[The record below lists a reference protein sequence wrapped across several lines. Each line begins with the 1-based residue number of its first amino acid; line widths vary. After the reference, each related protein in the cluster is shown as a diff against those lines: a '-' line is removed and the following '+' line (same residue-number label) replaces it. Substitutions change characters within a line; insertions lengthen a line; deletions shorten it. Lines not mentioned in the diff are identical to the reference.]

1 MFAQLILITA
11 LLAVPLA
18 HFISSDVPSLHQPY
32 IRGRNKTV
40 LFITN
45 SEHGLSNVH
54 LATAS
59 ALLVNHADIQI
70 HFASFPSVEQKLER
84 ISSFAKRQFPSAGDI
99 TFHGLTGLT
108 FAQAIVKEGRSFI
121 SPPGWRGIAA
131 LAEHIQLWISPW
143 TFENH
148 IYLYRELEGIID
160 EVDPAVI
167 VLDSWFR
174 PAIDTTRKKNRQHAF
189 VTPNTLV
196 DHFLGM
202 QPLWRETVNK
212 FSPSSGFSFPV
223 PLRHVPENIY
233 MNARYIYSATFTP
246 DASEKK
252 LRLREIGL
260 EEPVNLFRI
269 HRNDVPWI
277 TQNTEGAMISVDYVP
292 QNVTCAG
299 PILLSGAPASE
310 QDPETANWLKRSP
323 TILINLGSNLAYD
336 EVRATAMSEAI
347 AQLLSKTEVQVLWK
361 FNKLGEY
368 SDKALE
374 CLKPYAAS
382 GRVKMPTWLVAD
394 PASLLETGSIIA
406 SVHHGGSNCYHE
418 AIAAGIPHVVLP
430 LWADLYNYAA
440 LAEMSG
446 VGKWV
451 YCSSRLLVE
460 SSITTRITTPIMDP
474 VSAFGLAGTI
484 AQFVGFTAKLMSIT
498 ANMHGSSGG
507 AHDEM
512 ENIEY
517 VYSKL
522 VEFSSGL
529 QIDLV
534 VEPQVTNDG
543 FKNPLPS
550 YQDELRAIQELS
562 ASCRRDYNQLLGIRI
577 KIPLKIRR
585 DLTDRQAFTE
595 DSVIS
600 DTANMFIVEYQRLQD
615 TSSLYHIRQQ
625 GQLRDIQQMLDR
637 LASAQKKASSRAVL
651 ESHEISGLAHQMS
664 ALSFATKYTSQQQA
678 VIHSLGFVN
687 RQARHEKISEAHVQT
702 FRWTF
707 EKRQGEEAAGLGLHE
722 WLNKGTGVFWVSGKP
737 GSGKSTF
744 IKYVADN
751 ARTRSC
757 LKNWAGN
764 KELVIASHYFWI
776 SGTEMQ
782 KSWQGLIQTLLFD
795 IFRQCPKLVDIVFNT
810 TRSTKT
816 DSPDSTMDPWSTTE
830 LRECLEQIKNQTD
843 IPSKFCFFL
852 DGLDEYDGEHLELC
866 QDLLKLGQSPNN
878 KICASSRPW
887 NVFKDSFGEDPSRN
901 LCIHQI
907 TRSDIRRYARSRLNQ
922 HPRWNLQHAQNG
934 NAEGLIEEITA
945 KSRGVFLWVFLVTRM
960 LREGL
965 TNDDTFSDLQK
976 RLASFPSDLEE
987 FFQHIVDSVEPFYHA
1002 KMASALQITLKAKSP
1017 FDLLIYSFHYQE
1029 FDNQD
1034 YALSMPH
1041 SPLAHDEV
1049 NLLREQA
1056 LRRLNGHCRGLLERT
1071 GNSVDFL
1078 HRTVADFLRCRDM
1091 ADLLETKTGPD
1102 FEPELSILRA
1112 YLAYIKSANGDDVEL
1127 LDARITNA
1135 LSYASSFKDT
1145 DEAAPASFEIIEE
1158 MEGLLWELPTF
1169 HTDGRHSGRSEDSTI
1184 SNESYFREL
1193 VLQANLP
1200 AYLEQKLTTA
1210 PDYLDG
1216 CRLPPL
1222 HILLHDELSKH
1233 TEDHLPCPSRHYETL
1248 KVLLNHGSNPNE
1260 LYQITSK
1267 YDGSLGI
1274 SKTPW
1279 SMFIGRMT
1287 EWGDLNSPKVE
1298 TCLESGIL
1306 QLFLANA
1313 ADPNV
1318 SVAYGPNKKGNLTAS
1333 QEIIKFAW
1341 GPNTVKQR
1349 GTNPAYFSVLEA
1361 FLRYGASLPQ
1371 ILEGQRSDEF
1381 TISELQVC
1389 INQKVQENA
1398 KADRRDLGK
1407 DHEGISTAYRRKE
1420 KQDLRKT

>member
-1 MFAQLILITA
+1 MFTRLILITA

-18 HFISSDVPSLHQPY
+18 HFISSGVPSLHQPY
-32 IRGRNKTV
+32 IQGRNKTV

-59 ALLVNHADIQI
+59 ALLENHADIQV
-70 HFASFPSVEQKLER
+70 HFASFPGVKQKLER
-84 ISSFAKRQFPSAGDI
+84 ISSSAQRQFLGARDI

-121 SPPGWRGIAA
+121 SPPGWRGIAS

-143 TFENH
+143 TFEDH
-148 IYLYRELEGIID
+148 IYLYQELEGIIE
-160 EVDPAVI
+160 EVNPAVI

-174 PAIDTTRKKNRQHAF
+174 PAIDITRKKNRQHAF

-196 DHFLGM
+196 DHFLGV
-202 QPLWRETVNK
+202 QPLWVRFWK
-212 FSPSSGFSFPV
+212 FPAPSSGFSFPV
-223 PLRHVPENIY
+223 PLRRIPENIY
-233 MNARYIYSATFTP
+233 MNARYIYSAMFTP
-246 DASEKK
+246 DTSGKK
-252 LRLREIGL
+252 ARLREMGL
-260 EEPVNLFRI
+260 EEPLNLFGI
-269 HRNDVPWI
+269 HRTDVPWI

-292 QNVTCAG
+292 PNITCAG

-336 EVRATAMSEAI
+336 EIRATAMSTAI
-347 AQLLSKTEVQVLWK
+347 ARLLSKTEVQVLWK

-368 SDKALE
+368 SDEALE
-374 CLKPYAAS
+374 CLKPYLAS
-382 GRVKMPTWLVAD
+382 ERLKMPTWLVAD
-394 PASLLETGSIIA
+394 PASLLETGNIIA

-418 AIAAGIPHVVLP
+418 TIAAGVPHVILP

-446 VGKWV
+446 VGVWACKDTTPEWTNR
-451 YCSSRLLVE
+451 SGWLLAE
-460 SSITTRITTPIMDP
+460 SSIATGIATLIMDP
-474 VSAFGLAGTI
+474 LSAFGLAGNI
-484 AQFVGFTAKLMSIT
+484 AQFVGFAAKLISIT
-498 ANMHGSSGG
+498 ANIHGSSGG

-512 ENIEY
+512 ENIEH
-517 VYSKL
+517 VYDKL
-522 VEFSSGL
+522 FEFRSDL

-543 FKNPLPS
+543 FKNPFPS

-562 ASCRRDYNQLLGIRI
+562 ASCRRDCNRLLEIVREIQLG
-577 KIPLKIRR
+577 KSSKATLKSFRSALKFLMKSDEISQIDKRLQR
-585 DLTDRQAFTE
+585 TQSSLTLQIC
-595 DSVIS
+595 SLSSKYHSIIS
-600 DTANMFIVEYQRLQD
+600 QQYQRLQD

-637 LASAQKKASSRAVL
+637 LASAQKKATSRASL
-651 ESHEISGLAHQMS
+651 ESHEISGLASQMS
-664 ALSFATKYTSQQQA
+664 ALSFATKYTSQQQT
-678 VIHSLGFVN
+678 VIHSLSFKN

-707 EKRQGEEAAGLGLHE
+707 EKGQDEEAAGLGLHK
-722 WLNKGTGVFWVSGKP
+722 WLNHGSGVFWVSGKP

-744 IKYVADN
+744 MKYVADN
-751 ARTRSC
+751 ARTRSS
-757 LKNWAGN
+757 LKIWARD

-795 IFRQCPKLVDIVFNT
+795 IFRQCPKLVDVVFNT
-810 TRSTKT
+810 TRY
-816 DSPDSTMDPWSTTE
+816 
-830 LRECLEQIKNQTD
+830 

-866 QDLLKLGQSPNN
+866 QDLLKLGQSPNI

-901 LCIHQI
+901 LCIHQL
-907 TRSDIRRYARSRLNQ
+907 TRGDIRRYARSRLSQ
-922 HPRWNLQHAQNG
+922 HPRWDLQHARNG
-934 NAEGLIEEITA
+934 NAESLIEEITA

-1002 KMASALQITLKAKSP
+1002 KMASALQITLREKSP
-1017 FDLLIYSFHYQE
+1017 LDLLIYNFHYQE
-1029 FDNQD
+1029 FDDQD

-1041 SPLAHDEV
+1041 TPLGHEEV
-1049 NLLREQA
+1049 KILREQA

-1091 ADLLETKTGPD
+1091 ADLLESKTGPD
-1102 FEPELSILRA
+1102 FEPELSIFRA
-1112 YLAYIKSANGDDVEL
+1112 YLAYIKSTDGDDVEL

-1135 LSYASSFKDT
+1135 LSYASCFKDT
-1145 DEAAPASFEIIEE
+1145 DQAASASFEIIED
-1158 MEGLLWELPTF
+1158 MESLLF
-1169 HTDGRHSGRSEDSTI
+1169 
-1184 SNESYFREL
+1184 
-1193 VLQANLP
+1193 
-1200 AYLEQKLTTA
+1200 K
-1210 PDYLDG
+1210 
-1216 CRLPPL
+1216 
-1222 HILLHDELSKH
+1222 
-1233 TEDHLPCPSRHYETL
+1233 
-1248 KVLLNHGSNPNE
+1248 
-1260 LYQITSK
+1260 
-1267 YDGSLGI
+1267 
-1274 SKTPW
+1274 
-1279 SMFIGRMT
+1279 
-1287 EWGDLNSPKVE
+1287 
-1298 TCLESGIL
+1298 TCLGSGIL
-1306 QLFLANA
+1306 QLFLVNG

-1318 SVAYGPNKKGNLTAS
+1318 SVAYGPNEKKHLTAS
-1333 QEIIKFAW
+1333 QEIIRLALD
-1341 GPNTVKQR
+1341 PETDITL

-1361 FLRYGASLPQ
+1361 FLRCGASLPQ
-1371 ILEGQRSDEF
+1371 ILKGQRSDNF
-1381 TISELQVC
+1381 TIPELRRC
-1389 INQKVQENA
+1389 IRRKLEGNA
-1398 KADRRDLGK
+1398 KGNLCDPKKDDEEISIIDREVLKKMLEESQEVFANQLKKASVDARLKRFHRRRGRIDGIVGK
-1407 DHEGISTAYRRKE
+1407 AEYPSQYDSDEEDNRCYKRVCY
-1420 KQDLRKT
+1420 